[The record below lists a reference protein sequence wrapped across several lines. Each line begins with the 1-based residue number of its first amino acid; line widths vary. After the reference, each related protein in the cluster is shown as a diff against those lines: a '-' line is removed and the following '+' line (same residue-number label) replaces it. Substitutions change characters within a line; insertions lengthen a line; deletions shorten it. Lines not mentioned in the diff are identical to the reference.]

1 MFLLY
6 MWMSLSVFVI
16 IINNLT
22 MIIFTHIT
30 FSIFWILS
38 SERFP
43 EMTLLSQRAQILLW
57 LLKDIPKMFSKRTLP
72 IYNEFNNS
80 FLLDFWSAQ
89 TIHVNFDIDAVSFTH
104 IDRIIVIYN
113 IEL

>member
-1 MFLLY
+1 MFLVY
-6 MWMSLSVFVI
+6 IWMFPSFSII

-22 MIIFTHIT
+22 IIIFMHIT

-57 LLKDIPKMFSKRTLP
+57 LLKDIPKMFSKRALP
-72 IYNEFNNS
+72 IYNEFNDS
-80 FLLDFWSAQ
+80 YLLDFWSAL
-89 TIHVNFDIDAVSFTH
+89 TIHVNFDIEAVSFTH
-104 IDRIIVIYN
+104 LVRIIVIS
-113 IEL
+113 IVK

>member
-6 MWMSLSVFVI
+6 MWMFPSFFII
-16 IINNLT
+16 IINNFT
-22 MIIFTHIT
+22 MIIFMHIT

-57 LLKDIPKMFSKRTLP
+57 LSNDIPKMFSKRTLP
-72 IYNEFNNS
+72 TYNEFNHS
-80 FLLDFWSAQ
+80 FSLDFWSAP
-89 TIHVNFDIDAVSFTH
+89 TIHVNVDIDAVSFAH
-104 IDRIIVIYN
+104 LARIIVIYN